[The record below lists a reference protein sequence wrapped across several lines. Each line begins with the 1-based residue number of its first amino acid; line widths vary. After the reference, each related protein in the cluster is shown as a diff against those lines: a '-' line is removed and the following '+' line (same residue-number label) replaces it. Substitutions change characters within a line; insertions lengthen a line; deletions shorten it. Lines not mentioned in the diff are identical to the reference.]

1 MSVTSASIKQKA
13 RELGF
18 HSSGIVAAGALDVE
32 ARRLREWLSRGFH
45 ASMAWME
52 NNVEKRGDVPKLMP
66 DARSI
71 IVTTTNYFTPH
82 KHAENGGKV
91 SRYAWGDDYHDV
103 VREKLVSLLS
113 WIREEDASVNGKV
126 CVDTVP
132 FMDKAWAARAGLGW
146 IGKHSNLITKD
157 VGSWVFI
164 GSIIVDIELEYDHQ
178 IVDDHCGTCTACLDA
193 CPTKAIVE
201 SYVVDAGR
209 CISYGTIEHRGET
222 LPNEITANLDGW
234 LYGCDVCQDVCPW
247 NRFESPTD
255 ERRFE
260 PRNEETT
267 LNAESV
273 INMTHEDYVERFRG
287 SAMKRAKL
295 SGLQR
300 NAKYLVK

>member
-45 ASMAWME
+45 ASMAWIE

-66 DARSI
+66 EARSI

-103 VREKLVSLLS
+103 VRERLVSLLS

-132 FMDKAWAARAGLGW
+132 FMDKAWAVRAGLGW

-164 GSIIVDIELEYDHQ
+164 GSIIVDIELEYDDN
-178 IVDDHCGTCTACLDA
+178 IVEDHCGTCTACLDA
-193 CPTKAIVE
+193 CPTNAIVE
-201 SYVVDAGR
+201 PYVVDAGR

-222 LPNEITANLDGW
+222 LPNEVTANLDGW
-234 LYGCDVCQDVCPW
+234 LYGCDICQDVCPW

-260 PRNEETT
+260 PRNGETT
-267 LNAESV
+267 LDVEGV

>member
-1 MSVTSASIKQKA
+1 MSVTSASIKRKA
-13 RELGF
+13 RDLGF

-32 ARRLREWLSRGFH
+32 AGRLREWLGRGFH

-52 NNVEKRGDVPKLMP
+52 NNVEIRGDVLKLMP
-66 DARSI
+66 EARSI
-71 IVTTTNYFTPH
+71 IVTTTNYFTPY
-82 KHAENGGKV
+82 KHTENGGKV

-113 WIREEDASVNGKV
+113 WICEQDATVDGKI

-132 FMDKAWAARAGLGW
+132 FMDKAWAVRAGLGW

-164 GSIIVDIELEYDHQ
+164 GSIIVDIELEYDNE
-178 IVDDHCGTCTACLDA
+178 IVEDHCGTCTACLDA
-193 CPTKAIVE
+193 CPTNAIVE
-201 SYVVDAGR
+201 PYVVDAGR

-222 LPNEITANLDGW
+222 LPNEITAHLDGW
-234 LYGCDVCQDVCPW
+234 LYGCDVCQEVCPW
-247 NRFESPTD
+247 NRFETTAE

-260 PRNEETT
+260 PRNGETT
-267 LNAESV
+267 LDVEGV
-273 INMTHEDYVERFRG
+273 INMTHEEYVERFRG